1 MPGRHAPG
9 IYRRAVEARHPDHPD
24 RFFEERV
31 RAVLADQG
39 HAGAGA
45 RETVEAVAG
54 AALEFAEGAREDD
67 VTIVAIRRVDAS
79 RTPRRVGP
87 LAASKVF
94 PFRPLASPSGPRS
107 SGGSARSRGGS
118 PLREREEV
126 GRRRALQ
133 GEGEEFV
140 GHRPYRIGDDLRHL
154 DGTRWRG
161 EAIGRSSA
169 STGRARRWP
178 WP

>member
-1 MPGRHAPG
+1 MLNAGHTPPLIWRAETSTIESIQSDGPALGLMEDMAYAAKEPIRLAPG
-9 IYRRAVEARHPDHPD
+9 DMLLAFTDGLVEARHPDHPD

-79 RTPRRVGP
+79 
-87 LAASKVF
+87 
-94 PFRPLASPSGPRS
+94 
-107 SGGSARSRGGS
+107 
-118 PLREREEV
+118 
-126 GRRRALQ
+126 
-133 GEGEEFV
+133 
-140 GHRPYRIGDDLRHL
+140 
-154 DGTRWRG
+154 
-161 EAIGRSSA
+161 
-169 STGRARRWP
+169 
-178 WP
+178 